1 MKITTFFVVVLNL
14 IYIYTY
20 TFSMSAMKCKAGV
33 VAFCIHLYISLFCFI
48 SHMFLCEDN
57 TIDNTLLVM

>member
-1 MKITTFFVVVLNL
+1 
-14 IYIYTY
+14 
-20 TFSMSAMKCKAGV
+20 MSAMKCKAGV

-57 TIDNTLLVM
+57 TTDNTLLVM